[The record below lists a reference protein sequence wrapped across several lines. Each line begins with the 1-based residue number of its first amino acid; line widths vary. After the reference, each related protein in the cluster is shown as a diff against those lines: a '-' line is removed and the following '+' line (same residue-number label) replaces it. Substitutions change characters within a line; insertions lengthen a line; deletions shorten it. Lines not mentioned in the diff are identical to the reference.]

1 MSLTGDSMK
10 ILAETLHYYNS
21 NYNFTIS
28 SFFVGEWG
36 VSYFK
41 ELGEELECYLEPA
54 LVAKCFHA
62 YEVAEK
68 AHRGQMRRS
77 GEPYITHPVAAALIL
92 ARMRLDHE
100 TIMAT
105 LLHDVV
111 EDTSI
116 SKEELTREFGEEVT
130 ALVDGVTKL
139 TKIKFESKAEAQAE
153 NFRKMVLA
161 MVKDIRVIIV
171 KLADRFHN
179 MKTLGVMPAVKRRR
193 IAIETLEI
201 YAPIANRLGM
211 HAVYVGLEDLGFKA
225 LYPMRYRAIKAAVEK
240 TRGNRSELTEKI
252 EQDLQ
257 QALEQLNIPYEHV
270 FGRKKHLYSIY
281 RKMRHKKASFTE
293 ITDVL
298 AFRVITEDIDSCYRV
313 MGALHRTYKPVPQ
326 RFKDYIGIPKAN
338 GYQSLHTTLFGPFG
352 VPLEVQIRTRDMH
365 KVAENGVA
373 AHWIYKSSGI
383 EVNEAQLRAREWVQR
398 LLEMQRSTGSSLE
411 FIENVKID
419 LFPDEIYVF
428 TPKGHIMELPKGA
441 TPVDFA
447 YTVHSG
453 VGNACVAAKVNRR
466 LVPLSMPLSNGQT
479 VEIITTPGAHPNPS
493 WLNFVVTGK
502 ARSNIRNFLKGQ
514 QHAESIVLGKRLIEQ
529 VLTEFGSDFAKVP
542 PESLQALL
550 HDLNYK
556 SVEDLLY
563 AVGIGNQVPMVIA
576 KRLVI
581 SPDSIEPGQA
591 KKAKPMAIKGTE
603 GMVVHFADC
612 CQPIPGDN
620 IVGRF
625 QQGRGIIVHTSD
637 CPNVTQGRSTPD
649 QLIDLRWDDKVQG
662 EYWVD
667 ITVEVANQRGVLAAL
682 ATAIAEAESNIG
694 NINVDQRDGQH
705 NAVMFSIS
713 VKDRK
718 HLARVMRKLRANTV
732 VMRLYRK
739 KQGD

>member
-1 MSLTGDSMK
+1 MAVRGGMGYFT
-10 ILAETLHYYNS
+10 ELH
-21 NYNFTIS
+21 
-28 SFFVGEWG
+28 
-36 VSYFK
+36 
-41 ELGEELECYLEPA
+41 EELKAYLDPSHVEKCYQAFL
-54 LVAKCFHA
+54 
-62 YEVAEK
+62 VAEK
-68 AHRGQMRRS
+68 AHEGQMRRS

-92 ARMRLDHE
+92 AKMRLDYQ

-116 SKEELTREFGEEVT
+116 SRSELLKQFGEDVT

-139 TKIKFESKAEAQAE
+139 TKIKFESRAEAQAE

-179 MKTLGVMPAVKRRR
+179 MHTLGAMPSRKRRR

-211 HAVYVGLEDLGFKA
+211 HAIYIGLEDLGFQA
-225 LYPMRYRAIKAAVEK
+225 LYPMRYRAIKSAFEK
-240 TRGNRSELTEKI
+240 AKGNRRELTQKI
-252 EQDLQ
+252 ETDLQ
-257 QALEQLNIPYEHV
+257 NALKTLKIPYEHV
-270 FGRKKHLYSIY
+270 FGRQKHLYSIY
-281 RKMRHKKASFTE
+281 RKMRQRKSSFAE
-293 ITDVL
+293 ITDVF

-313 MGALHRTYKPVPQ
+313 LGALHRTYKPVPQ

-352 VPLEVQIRTRDMH
+352 VPLEVQIRTREMDM
-365 KVAENGVA
+365 VADNGVA
-373 AHWIYKSSGI
+373 AHWIYKSSGL

-398 LLEMQRSTGSSLE
+398 LLEMQHSTGNSLE

-419 LFPDEIYVF
+419 LFPDEVYVF

-447 YTVHSG
+447 YTVHSD
-453 VGNACVAAKVNRR
+453 VGNSCVAAKVNRR
-466 LVPLSMPLSNGQT
+466 LVPLSIALTNGQT
-479 VEIITTPGAHPNPS
+479 VEIITTPGAHPNPA

-502 ARSNIRNFLKGQ
+502 ARSNIRHFLKSQ
-514 QHAESIVLGKRLIEQ
+514 HHAESIALGKRMLEQ
-529 VLTEFGSDFAKVP
+529 SLAELACDYAKIP

-550 HDLNYK
+550 HDLHYK
-556 SVEDLLY
+556 SVDELLY
-563 AVGIGNQVPMVIA
+563 ALGTGNQMPMVIA

-581 SPDSIEPGQA
+581 TQDTIEVD
-591 KKAKPMAIKGTE
+591 KSEKSKPLSIKGTE

-612 CQPIPGDN
+612 CQPIPGDS

-625 QQGRGIIVHTSD
+625 QQGRGIVVHASD
-637 CPNVTQGRSTPD
+637 CPQINLGRGNPEQYVS
-649 QLIDLRWDDKVQG
+649 LRWDEQVEG

-667 ITVEVANQRGVLAAL
+667 ITVDVANQRGVLATL
-682 ATAIAEAESNIG
+682 ATAIAEAGSNIG
-694 NINVDQRDGQH
+694 NINVDPRDGRH
-705 NAVMFSIS
+705 NAVTFSIS
-713 VKDRK
+713 VTDRS
-718 HLARVMRKLRANTV
+718 HLARVMRRLRANNV
-732 VMRLYRK
+732 VLRLYRK
-739 KQGD
+739 KPGE

>member
-1 MSLTGDSMK
+1 M
-10 ILAETLHYYNS
+10 
-21 NYNFTIS
+21 
-28 SFFVGEWG
+28 
-36 VSYFK
+36 SYFK
-41 ELGEELECYLEPA
+41 ELDEELGCYLESA
-54 LVAKCFHA
+54 QIEKCRQAFA
-62 YEVAEK
+62 VAEK

-92 ARMRLDHE
+92 AKMRLDFQ

-116 SKEELTREFGEEVT
+116 SKDELRQQFGDEVT

-139 TKIKFESKAEAQAE
+139 TKIKFESRAEAQAE

-171 KLADRFHN
+171 KLADRLHN
-179 MKTLGVMPAVKRRR
+179 MRTLGAMPHAKRRR

-211 HAVYVGLEDLGFKA
+211 HAIYVGLEDLGFQA
-225 LYPMRYRAIKAAVEK
+225 LYPMRYRAIKSAVEK
-240 TRGNRSELTEKI
+240 SRGNRHELTQKI
-252 EQDLQ
+252 ENDLAS
-257 QALEQLNIPYEHV
+257 ALKKLKIPYEHV
-270 FGRKKHLYSIY
+270 FGRQKHLYSIY
-281 RKMRHKKASFTE
+281 RKMRLKKSSFTE
-293 ITDVL
+293 ITDVF

-313 MGALHRTYKPVPQ
+313 MGALHQTYKPVPQ

-352 VPLEVQIRTRDMH
+352 VPLEVQIRTRDMD

-373 AHWIYKSSGI
+373 AHWIYKSSGL

-398 LLEMQRSTGSSLE
+398 LLEMQRSTGNSLE

-453 VGNACVAAKVNRR
+453 VGNSCVAAKVNRR
-466 LVPLSMPLSNGQT
+466 LVPLSIPLTNGQT
-479 VEIITTPGAHPNPS
+479 VEIITAPTAHPNPA

-502 ARSNIRNFLKGQ
+502 ARSNIRHFLKSQ
-514 QHAESIVLGKRLIEQ
+514 QHIESITMGQRLLEQ
-529 VLTEFGSDFAKVP
+529 SLAELASDYAKVP
-542 PESLQALL
+542 PESMKALL
-550 HDLNYK
+550 SDLRYK
-556 SVEDLLY
+556 SMDDLLY
-563 AVGIGNQVPMVIA
+563 AIGIGNQMPMVIA
-576 KRLVI
+576 NRLIVTQ
-581 SPDSIEPGQA
+581 DNAELN
-591 KKAKPMAIKGTE
+591 KPASSATPLAIKGTE
-603 GMVVHFADC
+603 GMVVTFADC

-625 QQGRGIIVHTSD
+625 QQGRGLIVHAID
-637 CPNVTQGRSTPD
+637 CPEINHIRNYPE
-649 QLIDLRWDDKVQG
+649 QLVSLRWDDQVQG

-682 ATAIAEAESNIG
+682 ATAISEADSNIG
-694 NINVDQRDGQH
+694 NINVDPRDGRH
-705 NAVMFSIS
+705 NAVTFSIS
-713 VKDRK
+713 VRDRT
-718 HLARVMRKLRANTV
+718 HLARVMRRLRANKV

-739 KQGD
+739 KQGE